1 MSVSP
6 AACLGLLV
14 GRPLPAPVFVVVPRG
29 TSSFLHRAGGPA
41 DFQLITLSTFT
52 HTLHHC

>member
-14 GRPLPAPVFVVVPRG
+14 GRPLPAPVFVVVPRE
-29 TSSFLHRAGGPA
+29 TSSFLHRAGGPG